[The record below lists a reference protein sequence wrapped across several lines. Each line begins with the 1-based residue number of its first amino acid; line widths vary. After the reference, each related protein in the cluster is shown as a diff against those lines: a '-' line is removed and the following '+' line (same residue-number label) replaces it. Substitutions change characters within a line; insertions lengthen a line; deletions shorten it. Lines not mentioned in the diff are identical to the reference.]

1 MPGFLAGGR
10 GTWPSVQSATG
21 GRDRQA
27 VADSPLADG
36 SRLQGSGPLLSTG
49 LCSQRLGVR
58 IRTTRPVAAS
68 QLGVA
73 AEKSPLPGGGARVDK
88 RAGDRTIQDESAHWH
103 VALESR
109 PAAVVSRAS
118 DRDSR
123 CGSHSHGTSGNAR
136 SARYELT
143 GLHGLGAAR
152 GGGPVCRAGALA
164 RGRGPVRLYTR
175 FPRSRRRATVL
186 LEEKRL
192 GVDVL
197 DAIVVRVPRD
207 HVDLPG
213 SGSLL
218 VPQLRPGPGQED
230 PGKLQEDAA

>member
-1 MPGFLAGGR
+1 MRGFLAGGR

-36 SRLQGSGPLLSTG
+36 SRLQGCGPLLSTR

-58 IRTTRPVAAS
+58 IRTTRPVAAA

-123 CGSHSHGTSGNAR
+123 CGSHSRGTSGDAR

-143 GLHGLGAAR
+143 GLHGLAPAR
-152 GGGPVCRAGALA
+152 RGGPVCRSSALA
-164 RGRGPVRLYTR
+164 RRRGPVRLFIDPHVQGGATDSPGRETTR
-175 FPRSRRRATVL
+175 SGCPGCCRR
-186 LEEKRL
+186 
-192 GVDVL
+192 G
-197 DAIVVRVPRD
+197 RVPRD
-207 HVDLPG
+207 NVDFPG
-213 SGSLL
+213 SGLLL
-218 VPQLRPGPGQED
+218 VSELRAKPCEED
-230 PGKLQEDAA
+230 ARKLPEDAA